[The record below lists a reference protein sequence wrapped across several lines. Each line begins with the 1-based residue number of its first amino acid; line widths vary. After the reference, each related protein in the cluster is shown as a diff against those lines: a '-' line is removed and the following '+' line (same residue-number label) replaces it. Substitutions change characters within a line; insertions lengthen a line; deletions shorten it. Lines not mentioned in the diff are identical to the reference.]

1 MTDGAVL
8 LVGDLADPHM
18 RAVADLI
25 PSRRR
30 IVLDAATL
38 EPALA
43 RMTPEQIVVRSVEGR
58 LFALPDSQA
67 RGWIRRLAPAG
78 WDQGVPLG
86 SHRAA
91 VLASRITLLAAILR
105 EPSVSWLTP
114 VDRLYAAENKMVQ
127 YRAASAAGFRVP
139 ATMIALDL
147 EELAGTL
154 GEPFV
159 LKPLGPG
166 NFEADDR
173 QHVVYV
179 KPQCAAD
186 LEGVDLT
193 SAPFLAQSLIVAR
206 RHLRVVT
213 VRDEAWVAELAAADL
228 PLDWR
233 SHPPAH
239 SAFQAG
245 KRPEVQA
252 AAIRLAA
259 DLGVGFSAQDWVMD
273 DDGPVFLDLNP
284 GGQWL
289 FLPEEVSGPATRVL
303 ADWLL
308 AAE

>member
-38 EPALA
+38 ESALA
-43 RMTPEQIVVRSVEGR
+43 RMTPEQIVVRSAEGR
-58 LFALPDSQA
+58 LFALPDSQT

-105 EPSVSWLTP
+105 EPCVSWLTP

-166 NFEADDR
+166 NFEAHDR

-179 KPQCAAD
+179 KPQYAAD
-186 LEGVDLT
+186 LDGVDLT

-259 DLGVGFSAQDWVMD
+259 DLGVGYSAQDWVMD